1 MATIHDQIKIL
12 QQQIGRLEES
22 DHLLLLIQGKAKSE
36 GGRLTQ
42 FGKDILLACH
52 NNDVSVSET
61 ARILNVT
68 PSAVTQNV
76 TKIAGTLQKPS
87 KSNKAS

>member
-1 MATIHDQIKIL
+1 MATIHDQIKTL

-22 DHLLLLIQGKAKSE
+22 DSLLLLIQGKAKSE

-52 NNDVSVSET
+52 NNDVSVGET
-61 ARILNVT
+61 AKILNVT
-68 PSAVTQNV
+68 PSAVTQNIS
-76 TKIAGTLQKPS
+76 KIAGALQP
-87 KSNKAS
+87 KAAKKA